1 MSSSSCST
9 SGSVSERGCGDCERE
24 DHVPLAESW
33 CRILIREKGVAA
45 GGGVVP
51 VRSQG
56 LACGMSSV
64 ADSAMMACENGLVG
78 WEAWML

>member
-1 MSSSSCST
+1 M
-9 SGSVSERGCGDCERE
+9 
-24 DHVPLAESW
+24 PLASW
-33 CRILIREKGVAA
+33 CRILMRENAVAA

-78 WEAWML
+78 CEAWML

>member
-1 MSSSSCST
+1 M
-9 SGSVSERGCGDCERE
+9 
-24 DHVPLAESW
+24 PLASW
-33 CRILIREKGVAA
+33 CRILMRENAVAA